1 MKLSAFLIPVAMAG
15 MLAAQTAT
23 TPNAQKPANEHPQT
37 MEQRMMGRMTAK
49 LNLNPDQQNQAHAI
63 FKNAREQERA
73 LGPKLREERSAL
85 RAAVKT
91 DNEGRIDQ
99 ILQQNSQL
107 NTQAREIQ
115 TKAVAKFYQILNPA
129 QKAQFD
135 RMAAH
140 RWNNHKPASQS
151 PTSRGSR

>member
-1 MKLSAFLIPVAMAG
+1 MKFSAFLIPVAMAG

-23 TPNAQKPANEHPQT
+23 TPNPQKLANEHPQS
-37 MEQRMMGRMTAK
+37 MEQTMMGRMTAK
-49 LNLNPDQQNQAHAI
+49 LNLNQDQQNKAHAI

-107 NTQAREIQ
+107 NTQAREIH
-115 TKAVAKFYQILNPA
+115 TKAVAQFYQILNPA

-140 RWNNHKPASQS
+140 RWNNHKTAS
-151 PTSRGSR
+151 